1 MWKTV
6 RLGDVCKIVNGSTP
20 LRSNPRYWDTGKILW
35 FTIEDLRKQ
44 GRDIYTTNQKVT
56 YEAVK
61 EASLKVVPINT
72 VLLCCTASVG
82 EVAIARSKMATNQ
95 QFNALIPL
103 NDNLV
108 PEYLYYV
115 STTLKNK
122 LLSLSGRT
130 TINFIPISKLKNI
143 EISLPPLQQQ
153 KQIVKKLDAT
163 FAEIDKNIEN
173 LKNKKEQ
180 VESLVNRVLEEELKN
195 TEGENVKLEDV
206 CLNITDGSHFSP
218 KTDEEGFP
226 YITVR
231 DINDDEID
239 FANCKFISKESYLE
253 LAKNGC
259 SPSEGDV
266 LFSKD
271 GTVGKV
277 AEVKTKKDFAVLSSL
292 AILTPNKNFVT
303 TELLAYILKSQSF
316 LKEAI
321 GQKTG
326 AAIRRIILKNL
337 KKISFK
343 LPSLA
348 HQHSIVSK
356 LDAVNLEKNTS
367 INVLNSQIDNYI
379 ALKSSILSN
388 SLKGPAL

>member
-356 LDAVNLEKNTS
+356 LDAVNQEKDSS
-367 INVLNSQIDNYI
+367 INALNSQIDNYI